1 MGWSAEVVHAVGNM
15 QHAMDLFQRGS
26 GSSMAAAAAA
36 AWQVFAPLVFFET
49 TPVGRI
55 LNRFAKDIAEVD
67 DVLPD
72 TCALPPCRPQSV
84 AVCRRWSQRG
94 RSADRQCESTNLTGT

>member
-15 QHAMDLFQRGS
+15 QLAMDTFQRGS
-26 GSSMAAAAAA
+26 GSGSGTAA

-72 TCALPPCRPQSV
+72 TCALSQSV
-84 AVCRRWSQRG
+84 AVCRRLSQSVVVG
-94 RSADRQCESTNLTGT
+94 HSAADRPADSAKSTN

>member
-26 GSSMAAAAAA
+26 GSGSGSGL
-36 AWQVFAPLVFFET
+36 QVFAPLVFFET

-72 TCALPPCRPQSV
+72 TCALSPCRSLSQSV
-84 AVCRRWSQRG
+84 VVVHSA
-94 RSADRQCESTNLTGT
+94 ADRPTDSAKSTN

>member
-1 MGWSAEVVHAVGNM
+1 MGWSAEVVHAVGSM
-15 QHAMDLFQRGS
+15 QLAMDTFQRGS
-26 GSSMAAAAAA
+26 GSGSGSGF
-36 AWQVFAPLVFFET
+36 QVFAPLVFFET

-72 TCALPPCRPQSV
+72 TCAMSPCRSLSSSV

-94 RSADRQCESTNLTGT
+94 RSAGRRCEIH

>member
-1 MGWSAEVVHAVGNM
+1 M
-15 QHAMDLFQRGS
+15 QLAMDLFRRGS
-26 GSSMAAAAAA
+26 DSGSPSGL
-36 AWQVFAPLVFFET
+36 QVFAPLVFFET

-72 TCALPPCRPQSV
+72 TCALSPCRPV
-84 AVCRRWSQRG
+84 AVCRSLSSLVTARPIG
-94 RSADRQCESTNLTGT
+94 RQTVRIH